1 MRRLL
6 AAAFLA
12 SLLGGAGQATAEA
25 ARNMTLTLPRAAAP
39 NEAVWVEVRAGYL
52 ARGAEIV
59 VSSQTG
65 KEIGVISPF
74 AIRGLR
80 DAGAY
85 SFALPPGDV
94 RRGKVTVR
102 LSLERAGR
110 SPRAP
115 TRSEVKAVRIVFVKV
130 AR

>member
-6 AAAFLA
+6 AAALLA
-12 SLLGGAGQATAEA
+12 SLLGGAGQAAAEL
-25 ARNMTLTLPRAAAP
+25 ARSVTLTLPRAAAP

-59 VSSQTG
+59 VTSRRG
-65 KEIGVISPF
+65 EEIGVISPF
-74 AIRGLR
+74 AIHGHRE
-80 DAGAY
+80 AGTY
-85 SFALPPGDV
+85 SFALPTGDL
-94 RRGKVTVR
+94 RHGKVTVR

-110 SPRAP
+110 APRAP
-115 TRSEVKAVRIVFVKV
+115 TRAEVKAVRIVFVKV